1 MIIGITGT
9 NGAGKGT
16 VVGYLVRKGFTHY
29 SARALLAAEA
39 KRRGLPIDRDS
50 MREIGNSLRKE
61 HGPPFIIEQLF
72 VRAQAAGGDAV
83 IESVRSLGEADFL
96 RANGAALFA
105 VNADRKLRYERSVR
119 RGSHTD
125 GVDFETWVAQEEREW
140 HNEAAHDMNVP
151 GVMAL
156 ADATMVNNGTL
167 EELHNQIDA
176 RLGQATK

>member
-16 VVGYLVRKGFTHY
+16 VVDYLVQKGFRHY
-29 SARALLAAEA
+29 SARAYIIAEIE
-39 KRRGLPIDRDS
+39 RRNLPIDRVS
-50 MREIGNSLRKE
+50 MRNVGNSLRKE
-61 HGPPFIIEQLF
+61 HGSSYIIEQLF
-72 VRAQAAGGDAV
+72 TQARTEGGNAV
-83 IESVRSLGEADFL
+83 IESIRSIGEADFL
-96 RANGAALFA
+96 KANGALLFA

-125 GVDFETWVAQEEREW
+125 SVDFETWVAQEEREW

-156 ADATMVNNGTL
+156 ADATVVNDGTL
-167 EELHNQIDA
+167 EELHEHVDA
-176 RLGQATK
+176 QLLHVTR